1 MPPRPLPELQE
12 WAEYYCPFCYV
23 AALRL
28 DEVLPEYAGRLAVR
42 TRAFPLELVNGEGPP
57 RDILEQEWWIA
68 ALQAPE
74 GAFAP
79 YPGDDWPVTTL
90 PAFDA
95 AWAAAQ
101 QGAAIGHDFDLRIRR
116 AFFAQGRN
124 IGRPEVLRELAAE
137 AAAAT
142 GLDLARFERD
152 VASPAARAAV
162 LADSREARE
171 RWHVRGTPT
180 LLRADGSRLA
190 LPIAYPKIRARKV
203 VAVAPLPCAGAGCAD
218 AMRAL
223 LDRAL
228 QTPAAGAA
236 SPPGPPPAPPTM
248 AEP

>member
-1 MPPRPLPELQE
+1 MPTRPVLELEE

-28 DEVLPEYAGRLAVR
+28 HAVLPAYADRVHLR

-79 YPGDDWPVTTL
+79 YPADDWPTTTL

-95 AWAAAQ
+95 AWAARQ
-101 QGAAIGHDFDLRIRR
+101 QGAAPGHDYDLRVRR
-116 AFFAQGRN
+116 AFFAEGRN
-124 IGRPEVLRELAAE
+124 IGRPEVLRAIAE
-137 AAAAT
+137 EA
-142 GLDLARFERD
+142 GLDLARFDRD

-162 LADSREARE
+162 LADFREARE
-171 RWHVRGTPT
+171 HRHVRGTPT
-180 LLRADGSRLA
+180 LMRADGTRLA
-190 LPIAYPKIRARKV
+190 LPIAYPKIRARKI
-203 VAVAPLPCAGAGCAD
+203 VAVAALPCAGAGCDD

-223 LDRAL
+223 LDGAL
-228 QTPAAGAA
+228 AA
-236 SPPGPPPAPPTM
+236 PAPAVM
-248 AEP
+248 ADP